1 MKHHRWLWI
10 PLLVLCFA
18 EIGQAALR
26 VAILGDR
33 TGTADDS
40 VFEKTLR
47 DIDNLKPD
55 LVITVGDLI
64 EGPQPDAESI
74 NREWDHV
81 LERLAI
87 LSMPFYFVP
96 GNNDVFNDTSRE
108 LYSKRTG
115 VSAYYSFDAGSVHFI
130 VLDVSQI
137 RSYENMGRDQIE
149 WLSGDLEAHAAAPLT
164 CVFLHKPF
172 WLEAEQSGLPDDMH
186 AVFVKG
192 GVDWVFSGHY
202 HNSAFMQKDGI
213 RYQMIGSSGGHIGD
227 NPDRGE
233 FYQFGW
239 FTVLDDAASCT
250 IIRPGATEP
259 GDHLPVSDLLAQ
271 NAIDETLAAD
281 FRIDAPGGGDRP
293 VPMMV
298 KNPGDTPFRGTFAW
312 NDEGSAWQM
321 SPHSGTFAIEGISSS
336 LSFSARQRGDTVY
349 PLPRLAVNCTLPSG
363 RAYTSFQRPGI
374 RLTAAIP
381 STGKPVTI
389 DGRLLEKA
397 WRKAVSIDEFGNP
410 DGGISA
416 IEATRVT
423 MVHDEANL
431 YIGMACS
438 ESEPQKMQVFGDRR
452 DAPVFEGD
460 CVFLMFWC
468 GEPPETCVQIVLNPD
483 GVILDQKGP
492 LETAKDARPR
502 LDAKWNGDIAVAAAS
517 EKGAW
522 NLEIRIPLTELDL
535 APGRTL
541 RFNLIRFQSRLMDS
555 ASWSWPATYSWE
567 EAGILTF

>member
-1 MKHHRWLWI
+1 MKRFYWLYTL
-10 PLLVLCFA
+10 LLVLCSV
-18 EIGQAALR
+18 ESGQAALR

-47 DIDNLKPD
+47 DIENLKPD

-64 EGPQPDAESI
+64 EGPQPDADAI
-74 NREWDHV
+74 NREWDLV
-81 LERLAI
+81 LKHLSI
-87 LSMPFYFVP
+87 LSMPFHFVP
-96 GNNDVFNDTSRE
+96 GNNDIFNDASRD
-108 LYSKRTG
+108 LYTKRTG
-115 VSAYYSFDAGSVHFI
+115 VPAYYSFDSGLVHFI

-137 RSYENMGRDQIE
+137 RSFENMGRDQIE

-172 WLEAEQSGLPDDMH
+172 WLEAAQSGLPDEMH
-186 AVFVKG
+186 TMFVRG

-239 FTVLDDAASCT
+239 FTVLDDAAFCT
-250 IIRPGATEP
+250 IIRPGSTEP
-259 GDHLPVSDLLAQ
+259 GDHLPVTDLIAQ
-271 NAIDETLAAD
+271 NAIDESLATD
-281 FRIDAPGGGDRP
+281 FRIDATGGGDHP
-293 VPMMV
+293 VPMML
-298 KNPGDTPFRGTFAW
+298 KNPGETPFRGTFTW
-312 NDEGSAWQM
+312 DDEKSAWKM
-321 SPHSGTFAIEGISSS
+321 SPHSGTFSIEGMSSS
-336 LSFSARQRGDTVY
+336 LSFSARQRDKMVY
-349 PLPRLAVNCTLPSG
+349 PLPRLAMNCTLASG
-363 RAYTSFQRPGI
+363 RTYTSLQRPGI
-374 RLTAAIP
+374 RLTVSIP
-381 STGKPVTI
+381 STKKAVSI
-389 DGRLLEKA
+389 DGRLQEKA
-397 WRKAVSIDEFGNP
+397 WRKAVSIDEFGDP
-410 DGGISA
+410 DGGVSA
-416 IEATRVT
+416 IEATRVA
-423 MVHDEANL
+423 MMHDETNV
-431 YIGMACS
+431 YIGVTCS
-438 ESEPQKMQVFGDRR
+438 ESEPEKMRVFGDGR

-492 LETAKDARPR
+492 LETAKTARPK
-502 LDAKWNGDIAVAAAS
+502 LDAKWNGDITAAAAS

-522 NLEIRIPLTELDL
+522 NLEIRIPMTELDL

-541 RFNLIRFQSRLMDS
+541 RFNVIRFQSRLMDS

-567 EAGILTF
+567 EAGILAF